1 MRVVRRRSRMGR
13 LVKLWKT
20 EETDTR
26 VVYSYGPS
34 EDQRGRIACTKTDGA
49 ISLVEP
55 IAGLTEQD
63 DRFFYRDLAMVK
75 LRKLHRS
82 GGFPDEATM
91 AT

>member
-1 MRVVRRRSRMGR
+1 MGR

-34 EDQRGRIACTKTDGA
+34 IEQRGRIACAKADGM
-49 ISLVEP
+49 ISLIEP
-55 IAGLTEQD
+55 VSGMSEQED
-63 DRFFYRDLAMVK
+63 KFCYRDLAMVR

-82 GGFPDEATM
+82 GQFPDEAIM